1 MTRTPETA
9 AQLDTAIDAILRQ
22 RGVLRSPAEGELVAT
37 ARLLRDALPR
47 FHPRFGFE
55 ELLAARLAAARRR
68 ERSEHVPEP
77 TDIRPGAAT
86 TGPGA
91 DVHRR
96 GDTAEGADLGQD
108 TADGIDRRRRGLVAG
123 GAIASGVSI
132 AVPIAG
138 AALVV
143 WRRSRSS
150 GGLL

>member
-22 RGVLRSPAEGELVAT
+22 RGVLRSTTEGELVAT

-77 TDIRPGAAT
+77 TPIRPAGVS
-86 TGPGA
+86 TGSGA
-91 DVHRR
+91 DM
-96 GDTAEGADLGQD
+96 TEGAD
-108 TADGIDRRRRGLVAG
+108 TTEGIDRRRRGLVAG

>member
-22 RGVLRSPAEGELVAT
+22 RGVLRSTAEGELVAT

-77 TDIRPGAAT
+77 TPIRPALAS
-86 TGPGA
+86 TGSGA
-91 DVHRR
+91 D
-96 GDTAEGADLGQD
+96 TTEGADMTEGAD
-108 TADGIDRRRRGLVAG
+108 TTDGVDRRRRGLVAG